1 MIIHTYP
8 VGQMQANCYLLED
21 DGKALLIDPGD
32 SADFLLEQILRKNLE
47 LVGIVATHGHFDHVM
62 AVGEIQL
69 SYPHLSLHIHDDDV
83 FLLKRVGESAKH
95 FLGFDP
101 VVMPIR
107 LTASLPKGAFHIS
120 QFSFQILES
129 PGHTPG
135 SVSLYFPDS
144 QALFSGDTL
153 FNAGI
158 GRYDFSYSDKVKLKT
173 SLESLLKLPG
183 ETIVYPGHGEETS
196 IDDEQE
202 IISAFF

>member
-1 MIIHTYP
+1 
-8 VGQMQANCYLLED
+8 MQANCYLLED

-32 SADFLLEQILRKNLE
+32 SADFLLETIQRMGLE
-47 LVGIVATHGHFDHVM
+47 LVGIIATHGHFDHIM
-62 AVGEIQL
+62 ACGEIQL
-69 SYPHLSLHIHDDDV
+69 SFPYLPLHIHENDS
-83 FLLKRVGESAKH
+83 FLLKRVDETAKH

-101 VVMPIR
+101 VILPVRQTATLRSGEFLISNFPIQVIE
-107 LTASLPKGAFHIS
+107 T
-120 QFSFQILES
+120 

-135 SVSLYFPDS
+135 SVSLYFPES

-158 GRYDFSYSDKVKLKT
+158 GRYDFSYSDKD
-173 SLESLLKLPG
+173 LLKASLAKLLELPG
-183 ETIVYPGHGEETS
+183 EIIVYPGHGEQTS